1 MRRLPVTI
9 AWRYL
14 FAKKSQ
20 NVINLISA
28 ISVVGVAIGTMAL
41 VIILSVFNGFEN
53 LVQQLYG
60 SFDPELEISAAR
72 GKVFDPTDARL
83 TALAS
88 NPDIAWVSPVLT
100 ENVLLRF
107 EDRQYVATIKGVDS
121 NYALATDV
129 DNMLVAGEFKLQHDN
144 FNYTIIGQGVRYYL
158 GVELGFANP
167 INIYVPNRLAPVT
180 FDPERAFVRKS
191 IFPSGIFAIEQDYD
205 TRYLFVPMRF
215 ARQLLQYRAEV
226 SALELRLHR
235 PEQMFVLQKQLKAS
249 LGEAYKVTN
258 RWEKHEMFN
267 KVMKAE
273 KWAIFFILTFILIIA
288 SVNTIGSLS
297 MLIIEKQKDI
307 FTLRSIGATRQTVFR
322 VFLYEGWLIIAL
334 GALTGLLLGIAIC
347 MLQQHFGL
355 VKLSGSGT
363 FIIDAYPVDLR
374 TGDLLAIAGI
384 VMAVGYLAAFLP
396 ARLAARQDM
405 AIRD

>member
-1 MRRLPVTI
+1 MHRLPFTI

-20 NVINLISA
+20 NVINLISG

-60 SFDPELEISAAR
+60 TFDPELEIRAAR
-72 GKVFDPTDARL
+72 GKVFDPASP
-83 TALAS
+83 ALKALYTH
-88 NPDIAWVSPVLT
+88 PDFAHISPVLT

-107 EDRQYVATIKGVDS
+107 EDQQYVATIKGVDS
-121 NYALATDV
+121 NYAEATDV
-129 DNMLVAGEFKLQHDN
+129 DDMLVAGEFLLQKDN
-144 FNYTIIGQGVRYYL
+144 FNYAVIGQGVRYFL
-158 GVELGFANP
+158 GVELGFVNP
-167 INIYVPNRLAPVT
+167 ITIYVPNRKAPVT

-205 TRYLFVPMRF
+205 TRYLFVPIRF
-215 ARQLLQYRAEV
+215 ARQLLQYPTEV
-226 SALELRLHR
+226 SALELRLHD
-235 PEQMFVLQKQLKAS
+235 PEQMFDLQKELKTS
-249 LGEAYKVTN
+249 LGDEYIVTN

-297 MLIIEKQKDI
+297 MLIIEKQQDI
-307 FTLRSIGATRQTVFR
+307 FTLRSLGTLRQTIFKI
-322 VFLYEGWLIIAL
+322 FLYEGWLIIAL
-334 GALTGLLLGIAIC
+334 GALTGVALGIVVCLI
-347 MLQQHFGL
+347 QQHFGL
-355 VKLSGSGT
+355 VKLQGSGT

-374 TGDLLAIAGI
+374 TGDLVAIGFI
-384 VMAVGYLAAFLP
+384 VLVVGYIASFVP
-396 ARLAARQDM
+396 ARLAARQED
-405 AIRD
+405 IRRE